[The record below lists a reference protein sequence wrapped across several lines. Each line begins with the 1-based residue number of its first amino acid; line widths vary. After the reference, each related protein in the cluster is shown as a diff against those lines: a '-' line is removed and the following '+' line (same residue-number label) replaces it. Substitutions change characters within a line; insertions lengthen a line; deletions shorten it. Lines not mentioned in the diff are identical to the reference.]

1 MSNLTYK
8 DAGVDIEAGD
18 LFVERIKEKV
28 KRTCGERVVSGV
40 GGFACL
46 YDVDGERYLAAGTDG
61 VGTKLLV
68 AQKLGIHNSIG
79 IDLVLCVST
88 IFCAQVPEDCSSWII
103 WQRAKLDVSVSEQI
117 VEGIVDGC
125 LQAKVALIG
134 GETAEMPGMY
144 GVGKYD
150 LAGFAVGEV
159 YKKDVID
166 GSRVQNGDAIVG
178 IASSG
183 IHSNGLS
190 FGLDCWEEKENDE
203 EYWKALLVPTRIYT
217 PYIEALQ
224 SHNIPIHGLAHITG
238 GGIQNINRI
247 HPQAQVKIDS
257 FPDVQDSEVAGI
269 FRMIKERSQISD
281 DELLTTFN
289 MGVGMAVVTPKP
301 QETIDVI
308 RDMGVP
314 AMENRRD
321 DSVKK

>member
-28 KRTCGERVVSGV
+28 KRTCGERVVRGV

-79 IDLVLCVST
+79 IDLVAMCINDILCT
-88 IFCAQVPEDCSSWII
+88 GAKGLFFMDYLATG
-103 WQRAKLDVSVSEQI
+103 KLDVSVSEQI

-190 FGLDCWEEKENDE
+190 LARLLGKEENDE
-203 EYWKALLVPTRIYT
+203 EYWKELLVPTRIYT
-217 PYIEALQ
+217 PHIEALQ
-224 SHNIPIHGLAHITG
+224 FHNIPIHGLAHITG

-247 HPQAQVKIDS
+247 HPQTQVKIDS
-257 FPDVQDSEVAGI
+257 FPDVYDSEVAGI

-281 DELLTTFN
+281 DELFTTFN
-289 MGVGMAVVTPKP
+289 MGVGMAVVTSKP
-301 QETIDVI
+301 QEAIDVI

-314 AMENRRD
+314 AWRIGEMIL
-321 DSVKK
+321 